1 MRTASNWQFD
11 SDLMHDLSGCPFKR
25 DATNE
30 LLEVVVIIS
39 QEQLYKNFVSS
50 EDTSGNEE

>member
-1 MRTASNWQFD
+1 
-11 SDLMHDLSGCPFKR
+11 MHDLSGCPFKR